1 MQQLNSCQ
9 HLALTVASSGFP
21 IPLKNVIAASMNHY
35 GSVTQNVLRY
45 TRRENGEEFRVHART
60 PSDGK
65 DEMKCQRG
73 VVCWLAEAT
82 VKVDTSYCVYKL

>member
-9 HLALTVASSGFP
+9 RLALAVASSGFP
-21 IPLKNVIAASMNHY
+21 IPLINVIAASMDHY
-35 GSVTQNVLRY
+35 GSLTRKVLRY
-45 TRRENGEEFRVHART
+45 TRREYREEFRVHART

-73 VVCWLAEAT
+73 VVCWLAEAA
-82 VKVDTSYCVYKL
+82 VKVDTS